1 MKRIHTSILLRI
13 LQLNLKMP
21 MLVIIKKVITNG
33 DVGLTGS
40 HANNY
45 RLVFDIGTARITPF
59 DIAKAPMI
67 DFRQGRTVTRSYS
80 AENLVAEIEIAPEVL
95 IYYNSTDFFQ
105 SYFG

>member
-1 MKRIHTSILLRI
+1 M
-13 LQLNLKMP
+13 
-21 MLVIIKKVITNG
+21 
-33 DVGLTGS
+33 TGS

-95 IYYNSTDFFQ
+95 IYYNSTDFFSKLLWIKIGRCNIKMKMLGQ
-105 SYFG
+105 TSK